1 VFRLKAGTS
10 SSRHD
15 TCRMRGRAS
24 AKHLDRFIVGVQP
37 ALNIE
42 PFIERLGALP
52 KPLDGN
58 ALPNL
63 FEDRGAPFSN
73 SAESCACGWR
83 RIGGDPKHPSVCPVA
98 TALT

>member
-63 FEDRGAPFSN
+63 FEDRGARSRTLLRAARADGGE
-73 SAESCACGWR
+73 SAAIRNTPAFARSR
-83 RIGGDPKHPSVCPVA
+83 RH
-98 TALT
+98 